1 MKSDYAERIR
11 LSESEARY
19 RGTPCFEA
27 VDSDASTRVQRRG
40 GAMAEKPTVLSCIQP
55 TSDPHIGNY
64 FGAIANWVRLQESG
78 EYNCIYGVVDLHA
91 MTMPYEPD
99 DLRKNTLNMVI
110 DLLTCGIDP
119 EKSIVFVQSLVP
131 EHTELSWLLGCVSSY
146 GELSRMTQF
155 KEKSDQLVMEN
166 RTKFISVGLFTYPVL
181 QAADILAYRADY
193 VPVGRDQKQHLEFAR
208 DAARKFN
215 ARFGDFFPE
224 PQPLFTETPKIMSPA
239 DPEKKMSKSLGDKHY
254 IGLFDD
260 PEVVR
265 KKIRSAVTDVG
276 PTEEMNPGVANLFEI
291 LNACGEQEA
300 AAELKKDYDSKTLRY
315 AHLKD
320 TVTSALLRLIEP
332 LRDRRGKI
340 EAELRDFDAIID
352 MSQKARDLARDTLAA
367 ARERAGLPSRK
378 NG

>member
-1 MKSDYAERIR
+1 
-11 LSESEARY
+11 
-19 RGTPCFEA
+19 
-27 VDSDASTRVQRRG
+27 
-40 GAMAEKPTVLSCIQP
+40 MAEKPTVLSCIQP

-99 DLRKNTLNMVI
+99 DLRRNTLNMVI

-208 DAARKFN
+208 DVARKFN
-215 ARFGDFFPE
+215 TRFGDFFPE

-291 LNACGEQEA
+291 LNACGELEA
-300 AAELKKDYDSKTLRY
+300 AADLKKDYDSKTLRY

-332 LRDRRGKI
+332 MRERRRKVEG
-340 EAELRDFDAIID
+340 ELRDFEAIIE
-352 MSQKARDLARDTLAA
+352 MSQRARDIAGETLAA
-367 ARERAGLPSRK
+367 ARERTGLPSRK
-378 NG
+378 NR